1 MVRGSCG
8 RLTRLR
14 GVSRTLCK
22 LYIST
27 DVTKKD
33 RILDRVKKFVFG
45 EGPPPEEDETPESY
59 FQFVKVEKPA
69 VYSMKKKEIVDRLG
83 NIITEVMPDNEK
95 WRSQSIKDLVVKY
108 KILNKCYEEFG
119 ILVPNFQLN
128 EMKSVGDVI
137 KFYTTAKPEDKR
149 TFKSINKKKLPRNL
163 SIGGSL
169 PLKKVSVT

>member
-1 MVRGSCG
+1 MIALDWIAFEGTQVVRTEPVESGDEVLPMPKSIG
-8 RLTRLR
+8 VTIQHGVHGQRQLR
-14 GVSRTLCK
+14 QANQA
-22 LYIST
+22 
-27 DVTKKD
+27 
-33 RILDRVKKFVFG
+33 
-45 EGPPPEEDETPESY
+45 ESY